1 MARLAVNRPTRT
13 SHSRAM
19 SGRRGFTLVEVIIV
33 TVLVAAMAVVLVS
46 RLTGAATRE
55 FDLASDKVS
64 DLLLMYA
71 MRSEFANE
79 PIGISADPA
88 RNSLQLLIRRGDRDE
103 FNDGWSE
110 DISVP
115 EVRLPAIIS
124 VSDMEFVA
132 DGDRVD
138 PTYKPLTSLP
148 GQPRPRLEV
157 TLHSNDPRMPRTM
170 KLILSGNAWR
180 PIRVDSMRAEPTG
193 AISRTPMDLDMSGQW
208 QEDW

>member
-1 MARLAVNRPTRT
+1 MT
-13 SHSRAM
+13 
-19 SGRRGFTLVEVIIV
+19 GRRGFTLIEVIVV
-33 TVLVAAMAVVLVS
+33 TVLVAALATVLVS
-46 RLTGAATRE
+46 RLTGAANRE

-79 PIGISADPA
+79 PVGISANPD

-103 FNDGWSE
+103 FNDGWAE

-115 EVRLPAIIS
+115 EVRLPDTIS
-124 VSDMEFVA
+124 VSDMEFLA
-132 DGDRVD
+132 DGDHVD
-138 PTYKPLTSLP
+138 PTFKPVTNLP

-157 TLHSNDPRMPRTM
+157 TLQSRDPRMPRTVT
-170 KLILSGNAWR
+170 LILSGNAWR
-180 PIRVDSMRAEPTG
+180 PIRVDSMRGEPVG
-193 AISRTPMDLDMSGQW
+193 AISRTPTDLDRSGQW